1 MRMNKIFTAV
11 ISIVLVAGLSSC
23 NSSFLQGM
31 AAGLGGLGSYP
42 SYPSGYAG
50 TGGSTYTGGSF
61 VVDPLP
67 TTSFTYDGSSAGY
80 VAPVYTGSTVGTST
94 SSSTYSGSSGTSSS
108 GGSCP
113 LCHGSGRIVKDFN
126 VSTFGL
132 DSKEKC
138 SECGQ
143 WFMRSTGH
151 RHVTCTQC
159 HGTGRM

>member
-1 MRMNKIFTAV
+1 MKMNKVFTAV
-11 ISIVLVAGLSSC
+11 ISIVLVAALSSC

-31 AAGLGGLGSYP
+31 AAGLSGLGGYP
-42 SYPSGYAG
+42 SYSSGSVG
-50 TGGSTYTGGSF
+50 TGVPAYTGGATSTMPF
-61 VVDPLP
+61 PA
-67 TTSFTYDGSSAGY
+67 TSFTFDSPPSGY
-80 VAPVYTGSTVGTST
+80 VAPAYSAGTSNFST

-126 VSTFGL
+126 VSTFGN
-132 DSKEKC
+132 DGKEQC
-138 SECGQ
+138 AECGQ

>member
-1 MRMNKIFTAV
+1 MKTIKAFKAA
-11 ISIVLVAGLSSC
+11 AGLVLAAVLTSC

-31 AAGLGGLGSYP
+31 AAGLGSIGGYSPYSAGSM
-42 SYPSGYAG
+42 G
-50 TGGSTYTGGSF
+50 TSVPAYTGGTAGTMPF
-61 VVDPLP
+61 PA
-67 TTSFTYDGSSAGY
+67 TSFTFDALSEGYTVPVAGGGT
-80 VAPVYTGSTVGTST
+80 VDVSTSGSTF
-94 SSSTYSGSSGTSSS
+94 SGSSGSSSS
-108 GGSCP
+108 GGACP

-126 VSTFGL
+126 VATYGT
-132 DSKEKC
+132 DSREKC